1 MSVVTCLTAQTGGS
15 ARGYEQHH
23 APLTTRAKA
32 EQAAARSYVYASSA
46 LCVLARSCRDV
57 V

>member
-1 MSVVTCLTAQTGGS
+1 MPELDPAGAQIGS

-32 EQAAARSYVYASSA
+32 EQAAARSYVYASPA
-46 LCVLARSCRDV
+46 LCVLAHSCRDV